1 MSRSRLDLQAILKD
15 IEGVNDVWF
24 QEDKTKTLNYP
35 VIVYTRDDSFSLYAD
50 NLKYIFKKRY
60 TVTVID
66 RDPDSL
72 IPDLVEQLPLTTFDR
87 SYKASGLN
95 HFVFN
100 LYF

>member
-1 MSRSRLDLQAILKD
+1 MARPRSELHALLEG
-15 IEGVNDVWF
+15 IEGVNDAWF
-24 QEDKTKTLNYP
+24 QEDKTKPLNYP
-35 VIVYTRDDSFSLYAD
+35 VIVYGRDDSFSLYAD
-50 NLKYIFKKRY
+50 NIKYIFKKRY

-66 RDPDSL
+66 RDPDSP

-87 SYKASGLN
+87 FYTTAGLN